1 MTLAATARDAWKR
14 HWEYR
19 YGLAAAIVVL
29 AAALRLFLGAHYGV
43 TPPFITFYP
52 ATMLAAVAGGTGPGI
67 LATLLSLAFAA
78 IFLMEPEGYAA
89 VARPSDLIALGVF
102 LFMGLLVSAMAG
114 MLSRMKERE
123 HRLIEQ

>member
-1 MTLAATARDAWKR
+1 LQQARFHLQEKIILRQPEWIMTLAATARDAWKR

-89 VARPSDLIALGVF
+89 VARPSDLIAL
-102 LFMGLLVSAMAG
+102 AAC
-114 MLSRMKERE
+114 RT
-123 HRLIEQ
+123 